1 MHPTEYRQAFAQSA
15 KRDDD
20 AGAGG
25 IAVLDT
31 NVVLDWLV
39 FADPRAARWARAIES
54 GAIRWVRTAAMADEL
69 GRVLEHAWP
78 ARWLVERG
86 ALTALADG
94 HACCVAAPSP
104 QAVRH
109 APRCAD
115 PDDQMFIDL
124 AIAVPARWLLTRDR
138 ALLRLGPQ
146 ARRLGIEI
154 VTPSGSAPPPG

>member
-1 MHPTEYRQAFAQSA
+1 MHPTQHRSELADIAASHA
-15 KRDDD
+15 
-20 AGAGG
+20 ASGAAG

-39 FADPRAARWARAIES
+39 FADARVMRWGRSIES
-54 GAIRWVRTAAMADEL
+54 ASVRWMRTAAMADEL
-69 GRVLEHAWP
+69 DRVLARAWP
-78 ARWLVERG
+78 ARWLLDRV
-86 ALTALADG
+86 AITARAAG

-109 APRCAD
+109 APRCAN

-124 AIAVPARWLLTRDR
+124 AVALQARWLLTRDR

-146 ARRLGIEI
+146 ARRFGIEI
-154 VTPSGSAPPPG
+154 VTPAAPNP